1 MGQQI
6 KGIMSKLKI
15 DKNRAA
21 RGNRANMQR
30 REVMIN
36 KLGDAIVGIRV
47 FWIIWLMLIGGT
59 GLLLGL
65 AEEFAGIS
73 LLFLGSCVFQFFL
86 CEMVLIKN
94 LKLYKEWARIS
105 SILFLIAWTILC
117 FCFISWITA
126 GLIFMSSIPGI
137 LALKDS
143 RTKKVF
149 ADRRR
154 EIEDKEKNSQSEES
168 AIEE

>member
-1 MGQQI
+1 
-6 KGIMSKLKI
+6 MSKLKI

-65 AEEFAGIS
+65 TEEFAGIS
-73 LLFLGSCVFQFFL
+73 LLLLGSCVFQFFL

-94 LKLYKEWARIS
+94 LKLYKEWARIT
-105 SILFLIAWTILC
+105 SIIFLIVWSILC
-117 FCFISWITA
+117 FCFINTLTA
-126 GLIFMSSIPGI
+126 VLILMSSIPGM

-154 EIEDKEKNSQSEES
+154 EIEDKEKNSQSEQS
-168 AIEE
+168 DIEE